1 MNPAPATAPLT
12 ETDRLKWVHAYG
24 ILDTPPEAEFDRIV
38 SAAAGVFGVSA
49 AALTIVAR
57 DRCWFKAQIGLGVS
71 ELPRSYGL
79 CGYAYCS
86 SGVFIVGDAAS
97 DERFKHLP
105 FVTEAGFR
113 FYVGVPLIT
122 PEGPSLGTLCVLDR
136 TPRTATPAQV
146 SALQNLTAQALALL
160 QARRPAPTSAASPAP
175 DTSRRARRAI
185 LVADDE
191 PPILRFMGQLLKM
204 QGFTAYCAADG
215 IEALSVY
222 REHADEIGLVVTDL
236 NMPRLGGI
244 DLIRVL
250 RDERHPPALAAMSG
264 RLDPATARLLAAE
277 GVTHILSKPF
287 AIEDLAPVLAL
298 LPGNGHAAIER

>member
-1 MNPAPATAPLT
+1 MDPATAHALPT
-12 ETDRLKWVHAYG
+12 ESDRLKWVQAYG
-24 ILDTPPEAEFDRIV
+24 ILDTPPEPEFDHIV
-38 SAAAGVFGVSA
+38 STAAHVFGVSA

-86 SGVFIVGDAAS
+86 HHVVVVDDAAT

-122 PEGPSLGTLCVLDR
+122 SEGHSLGTLCVLDR
-136 TPRTATPAQV
+136 QPRSAEPTQV
-146 SALQNLTAQALALL
+146 TALQNLAAQALVQL
-160 QARRPAPTSAASPAP
+160 QARRPLSASAASPAATTP
-175 DTSRRARRAI
+175 RRSVLI
-185 LVADDE
+185 ADDE
-191 PPILRFMGQLLKM
+191 PSILRFMGQLLKI

-215 IEALSVY
+215 AEALDLY

-236 NMPRLGGI
+236 NMPRLGGL
-244 DLIRVL
+244 DLIRAL
-250 RDERHPPALAAMSG
+250 RAEARPPALAAMTG
-264 RLDPATARLLAAE
+264 RLDPATARLLATE

-298 LPGNGHAAIER
+298 LPEPHPAATAP